1 MNMKTLNS
9 LRLIGGVAIVTLLA
23 ASQASAVIAYNF
35 GSGLV
40 GNQQGGPFSLGT
52 VFNVSAP
59 VSIDKLGAFDSGGN
73 GIGGGATGIDVAIYK
88 VTIGGGNVLGSG
100 SLVVPSYK
108 FTGTSESLAPG
119 TSTRVASISP
129 ITLGAGTY
137 MVVANHYG
145 AGGSEVDYNPY
156 YPPGSPTGA
165 NATSAN
171 PAFGVT
177 FGGGYFN
184 ANSSLSWGGTLA
196 GGWTY
201 DSYYTGTPSTPR
213 YAAGNFDFTP
223 VPEVGQFA
231 MAGVGL
237 LGLVYVGRYAR
248 LRRNMKLA

>member
-184 ANSSLSWGGTLA
+184 ANSSLSWGEHLLA
-196 GGWTY
+196 GGLTIV
-201 DSYYTGTPSTPR
+201 TTPGLPLLLVTPLVILISPR
-213 YAAGNFDFTP
+213 CLKSGSLQWP
-223 VPEVGQFA
+223 VLGCSGWF
-231 MAGVGL
+231 MSGVTRGC
-237 LGLVYVGRYAR
+237 VVT
-248 LRRNMKLA
+248 